1 MTTTGLRA
9 RNKARTRE
17 DIVQAALGL
26 FESKGFDATT
36 CEDIAAAA
44 DVSVRTF
51 FRYFETKLDVLAPG
65 SDDEGPRAAIA
76 ELLDRPPTE
85 APVDALRHALAHPI
99 AVVEDRRD
107 LVVRQYRVITTTASL
122 ESLRLQQFSK
132 FEAPVAEALAARL
145 GRSADELGVALLA
158 AATGAAL
165 RLSIEWWVT
174 AGAEPGTLRGIVD
187 EALALLTA
195 GFDRLA
201 SP

>member
-9 RNKARTRE
+9 RNKARTRD

-36 CEDIAAAA
+36 CEDIASAA

-76 ELLDRPPTE
+76 ELLHRPPTE
-85 APVDALRHALAHPI
+85 APVAALRHALAHPI
-99 AVVEDRRD
+99 AVVEGRRD
-107 LVVRQYRVITTTASL
+107 LVVRQYRVITTTPSL

-174 AGAEPGTLRGIVD
+174 AGAEPGTLRGILD
-187 EALALLTA
+187 EALALLTT

>member
-9 RNKARTRE
+9 RNKARTRD

-26 FESKGFDATT
+26 FEWKGFDATT

-51 FRYFETKLDVLAPG
+51 FRYFETKLDLLAPG

-85 APVDALRHALAHPI
+85 APVDALRHALAHPV
-99 AVVEDRRD
+99 AVVEDRRE
-107 LVVRQYRVITTTASL
+107 LVVRQYRVITTTPSL

-132 FEAPVAEALAARL
+132 FEAPAAEALGARL

-165 RLSIEWWVT
+165 RLSIESWVT